1 MRNFLIKTSVVFIF
15 TFILIRF
22 TVISLINDYETRFS
36 ESLSTS
42 SLVELKTTIMDG
54 IKKSNSQDQILYKE
68 DAEILG
74 VFFKKI
80 FIELDLK

>member
-36 ESLSTS
+36 ESFSTS
-42 SLVELKTTIMDG
+42 SLVKLKTTIMDG